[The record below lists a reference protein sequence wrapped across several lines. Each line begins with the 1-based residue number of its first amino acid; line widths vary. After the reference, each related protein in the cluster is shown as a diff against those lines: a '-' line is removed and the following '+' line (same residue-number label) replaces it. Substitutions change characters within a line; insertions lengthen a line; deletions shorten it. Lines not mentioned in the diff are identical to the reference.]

1 MKLLSLAG
9 FFATVAN
16 ACDLPSESCHCFPF
30 ASNYLV
36 TTNYDFFG
44 DTAQTQTSWRFK
56 SLVKSDFDFD
66 KKPP

>member
-1 MKLLSLAG
+1 MKLLSLAS

-16 ACDLPSESCHCFPF
+16 ACHEPANACYCYPF

-44 DTAQTQTSWRFK
+44 TTDLT
-56 SLVKSDFDFD
+56 
-66 KKPP
+66 